1 MIPHTLR
8 PLVHSRSVLV
18 SLGLALLFFLAAAAA
33 KPATTQI
40 GPKDRQAIVERILT
54 TLDDI
59 YVFPEISHKMGERL
73 RRQLKS
79 GAYDKFGGLPA
90 FSEQLTQDL
99 REVSHDLH
107 LGLMAMEKPLTKES
121 PEEFQAGLAH
131 VRRENFCFRE
141 VKILP
146 GNVGYLKLD
155 CLAPTEFAGPTAIAA
170 MGFLAGSDA
179 VIFDLRE
186 NSGGQSGMS
195 QLLAS
200 YLLPPEPTQLSS
212 LYVRKG
218 DRTEQS
224 WTQAWVPGSRLT
236 EALVYVLTSPDT
248 FSAAEGFTYDLK
260 TLKRATIVGETTG
273 GAAHAA
279 RLLGVEGYPLAISVP
294 FGRAVNPVTGT
305 NWEGTGV
312 APDVAVPAAQALT
325 VAHSR
330 ALAAIAGKA
339 TDPEVKAT
347 TTLLHQILEGRLHPV
362 IVPAGELAAMVGT
375 YGPRRVT
382 LEGGVLLY
390 QRDDQPRQR
399 LLPIGNDQFLVGD
412 FNDRLMRFERDSKGK
427 IVSMLGVAVGREEQR
442 TERSAE

>member
-1 MIPHTLR
+1 MIPSALR
-8 PLVHSRSVLV
+8 PLVSLVPVLP
-18 SLGLALLFFLAAAAA
+18 FFLAFAAQAQ
-33 KPATTQI
+33 PAHTPI
-40 GPKDRQAIVERILT
+40 GAKDRQAIVDRVLA
-54 TLDDI
+54 TLDDS
-59 YVFPEISHKMGERL
+59 YVFPDISHKMGERL
-73 RRQLKS
+73 RQQLKN
-79 GAYDKFGGLPA
+79 GAYDKFVELPA
-90 FSEQLTQDL
+90 FADQLTQDL
-99 REVSHDLH
+99 RDVSHDLH

-141 VKILP
+141 VKLLP

-186 NSGGQSGMS
+186 NSGGQPHMS

-212 LYVRKG
+212 LYVRRG

-224 WTQAWVPGSRLT
+224 WTQAWVPGTRLT
-236 EALVYVLTSPDT
+236 EVPIYVLTSPDT
-248 FSAAEGFTYDLK
+248 FSAAEGFAYDLK

-279 RLLGVEGYPLAISVP
+279 RLQGIEGYSLAISVP
-294 FGRAVNPVTGT
+294 FGRSINPVTGT
-305 NWEGTGV
+305 NWEGAGV

-330 ALAAIAGKA
+330 ALAAIAGKSI
-339 TDPEVKAT
+339 DPEVKAT
-347 TTLLHQILEGRLHPV
+347 ATLVHQILEGRLHPV

-390 QRDDQPRQR
+390 QRDDQPRQL

-412 FNDRLMRFERDSKGK
+412 LNDRLMRFERGSNGK
-427 IVSMLGVAVGREEQR
+427 IVRMVGVAVGREELR
-442 TERSAE
+442 AERSAE